1 MKSYDPSGNEKPYH
15 LEERTYQFA
24 LDVLLF
30 LKDRKWDP
38 VSWPDVRQLLR
49 SSGSVAANYVEAIE
63 GISIDDSLYRYRISK
78 KEARES
84 GLWLRLLEDCNEL
97 NQAATEGLNSL
108 LDESN
113 QLVRILASI
122 INNKSASPQGD

>member
-1 MKSYDPSGNEKPYH
+1 MKSYDPSGNEKPYD

-24 LDVLLF
+24 LDVRLF